1 MSNITKLESK
11 LQIVAKFWLKKH
23 FGLETIKTS
32 FAFKSDKRHYQ
43 IDLYGSRRDGRTP
56 HITLPLTAS
65 IARSGNRIL

>member
-43 IDLYGSRRDGRTP
+43 IYEEPMMLTILVDSERKYLRWSRCCKV
-56 HITLPLTAS
+56 
-65 IARSGNRIL
+65 